1 MKKLGT
7 PIGAGPGSAKEK
19 LGFEGVGTPP
29 LVRGGG
35 GDEGLVGFFFF
46 FLFCCPD
53 ELPDPLD
60 PTLPAG
66 AGWLDGR
73 WLLPGELGLGAVVVG
88 VVDDGVVLDLLPEPL
103 PEPPVVV
110 VWDPLVV
117 VGVVLP
123 VLVVGTD
130 TVGVGVDTGGGQTLE
145 ISVAPAGSAAPG
157 GSWIC
162 TTCPVIVFTVTVQ
175 SAADATG
182 MAAKP
187 ITVPKEATAATAI
200 LSFLLLNTVGF
211 VLPPFTTRMSM
222 GPRPIAA

>member
-29 LVRGGG
+29 VVRWGG
-35 GDEGLVGFFFF
+35 GDAGLVCFF
-46 FLFCCPD
+46 FLFLFFCWPD

-88 VVDDGVVLDLLPEPL
+88 VVDDGVVLDLLPEP
-103 PEPPVVV
+103 PVVV

-117 VGVVLP
+117 VGVVLLA
-123 VLVVGTD
+123 VLVVGTGAVV
-130 TVGVGVDTGGGQTLE
+130 VGVVTGGGQTLE
-145 ISVAPAGSAAPG
+145 ISVSPGGSGAPG
-157 GSWIC
+157 GSWSC

-182 MAAKP
+182 IAAKP
-187 ITVPKEATAATAI
+187 IA
-200 LSFLLLNTVGF
+200 
-211 VLPPFTTRMSM
+211 
-222 GPRPIAA
+222 